1 MYANRRRTPSRFVA
15 PLAFGLALAALAM
28 FAPEVSLAQPT
39 PPRPPSRGLPF
50 EPLKRPGEIRPEVPP
65 PAQPE
70 EPDFVLPPLPI
81 PGADEERLSGG
92 PEIVVREFRVTGSTV
107 FSDAELGAVT
117 APYVGHPIASEA
129 LNELRDQLTLLYVDA
144 GYLNSGA
151 VLPDQDVREGVVEY
165 HIVEGRLEELD
176 VEGNTWFRRSYLERR
191 IRRAAHTPLDV
202 KDLENEL
209 QLLQQD
215 PRIRR
220 VDAELLPG
228 ERPGEARLHARF
240 EEALPFFVLLEAS
253 NYESPSVGSYRGE
266 VNLGTRNL
274 TGFGDTLRGMGAWT
288 EGLQEYEVGYELPVT
303 SYDTTLGAWYYYG
316 KSDVVENPFDELDIE
331 SWSQTVGLEL
341 RQPVYRTLATQIDL
355 AMTGEWRKSR
365 NYLGDD
371 PFSFSEGTDDGRAV
385 VSVLRFRQDFLYRD
399 LRQVVAARSQISV
412 GIDVLGA
419 TTDGCVVVE
428 VAEGCVTDSGFDDN
442 RVPDAKFVAW
452 LGQFQW
458 VRRFEPWAWET
469 VLRTDL
475 QISSRPLFSLEQF
488 PVGGHASVRGYRE
501 NELVRDN
508 GIASSIE
515 VRIPLWF
522 QSEGSS
528 FVQLAPFADIGN
540 SWNTERGEASPR
552 TIASVGVGLRGQL
565 TRYLAGQ
572 IYWGHRLQAIPDSP
586 NDDLQDDGVQFSV
599 TATY

>member
-1 MYANRRRTPSRFVA
+1 VYTARRRILLRRVA
-15 PLAFGLALAALAM
+15 FAIAFALATLTPLAPRA
-28 FAPEVSLAQPT
+28 SRAQPV

-50 EPLKRPGEIRPEVPP
+50 EPLQRPGEIRPEA
-65 PAQPE
+65 PAPAPPE
-70 EPDFVLPPLPI
+70 EPGFVLPPLPV
-81 PGADEERLSGG
+81 PGEGERLSGG
-92 PEIVVREFRVTGSTV
+92 PQIVVREFRVTGSTV
-107 FSDAELGAVT
+107 FSEAALAAVT
-117 APYVGHPIASEA
+117 APYVGHPIGTEK
-129 LNELRDQLTLLYVDA
+129 LDELRDRLTRLYIDA

-151 VLPDQDVREGVVEY
+151 VLPDQDVREGVVEFQ
-165 HIVEGRLEELD
+165 IVEGRLSDLSI
-176 VEGNTWFRRSYLERR
+176 EGNRWFRSGYLERR
-191 IRRAAHTPLDV
+191 IRRGAHTPLDV

-220 VDAELLPG
+220 VDAELVPG
-228 ERPGEARLHARF
+228 ERPGEARLQARF
-240 EEALPFFVLLEAS
+240 EEALPFFISLEAS
-253 NYESPSVGSYRGE
+253 NYESPSVGAYRGE
-266 VNLGTRNL
+266 VNLGNRNL
-274 TGFGDTLRGMGAWT
+274 VGFGDTLRGMGAWT
-288 EGLQEYEVGYELPVT
+288 EGLQEYEAGYEIPVT
-303 SYDTTLGAWYYYG
+303 SYDTTVGAWYYYG
-316 KSDVVENPFDELDIE
+316 KSDVVENPFDALDID

-365 NYLGDD
+365 NYLGGD

-385 VSVLRFRQDFLYRD
+385 VSVLRFRQDFVYRD
-399 LRQVVAARSQISV
+399 LRQAVAARSQLSV
-412 GIDVLGA
+412 GLDVLGA
-419 TTDGCVVVE
+419 TTDGCITVE
-428 VAEGCVTDSGFDDN
+428 IAEGCVTDSGFDDN

-458 VRRFEPWAWET
+458 VRRFEPWAWEA

-515 VRIPLWF
+515 LRIPLWM
-522 QSEGSS
+522 QREGVSS
-528 FVQLAPFADIGN
+528 LQLAPFADIGN
-540 SWNTERGEASPR
+540 SWNTERSEASPR
-552 TIASVGVGLRGQL
+552 TIASVGIGLRAQL
-565 TRYLAGQ
+565 TSYLSGQ

-586 NDDLQDDGVQFSV
+586 DDDLQDDGVQFSV
-599 TATY
+599 TASY